1 MKKTI
6 VIFLLFLNLSVLIA
20 GPKYTDIQNARS
32 LASVLM
38 HASIGED
45 FLVAIDIK
53 KVSNEKY
60 YLEGIAQSGKIY
72 KLFISYLQSLSRK
85 EKIFLR
91 GNKVLVFPFS
101 ASSSFVVLDRKEF
114 RKVALNAKSYLKYYS
129 GDDPLAGQSI
139 LHDIK
144 AIDIVP
150 YAVESRLGS
159 NLQGN
164 IYHYSIE
171 LHNGEKDYITYYDA
185 YKLLE
190 EQKLLAGTYPEVQA
204 MDKVYSIENVQFQK
218 LDLNLGGTPQFS
230 IRLTLAQDNL
240 LTEDMIGIEI
250 LEQKKYKDYLL
261 YITIPNT
268 VISRK
273 FDLAT
278 RHEYLKDID
287 IVNDSRYISRTLL
300 KMRFNPLLTN
310 LAPHISKFGK
320 RDIFITF
327 FYRNSYNSVAK
338 QEEKAISFSPF
349 FEVDKKEQASFT
361 SVINT
366 HRATLKRIR
375 AEKNVVSLASQVQEL
390 VANINQDGVNVTS
403 DKHLNLLFE
412 LRQQAR
418 SLGFNRILNSVQQTL
433 GEDKPSPS
441 STEYTRLLEVAEEFT
456 GDREKIEMLRELK
469 RRISN

>member
-1 MKKTI
+1 MKKVI

-20 GPKYTDIQNARS
+20 SPKYTDIQNARS

-38 HASIGED
+38 HSSIEEN

-60 YLEGIAQSGKIY
+60 YLEGIAQTGKIY
-72 KLFISYLQSLSRK
+72 KLFISYLQKLTRN

-91 GNKVLVFPFS
+91 DNKVLVFPFLE
-101 ASSSFVVLDRKEF
+101 SSSFVVLDRKEF
-114 RKVALNAKSYLKYYS
+114 RKVALNAKSYLKYYR

-139 LHDIK
+139 LHAIK

-150 YAVESRLGS
+150 YAVESRFGS
-159 NLQGN
+159 NPQGN